1 MAHNLHLV
9 VIKADS
15 AEDACDSVENE
26 IIDFGNDNNWRT
38 ICGSVSEDNEV
49 FINEDNAGF
58 MENMETIEK
67 INAAIRKDLAA
78 LNNDNGYSRGRDLLN
93 ILIAGNKKIE
103 DLDGHDWYSVK
114 EFAHDMSNKFDIN
127 SGEDKTETFDIL
139 KGDEYKMGHY
149 DEFGVTQHM
158 SATQDDA
165 EFEGQ
170 KTYVVFIDMHS

>member
-15 AEDACDSVENE
+15 AEDACNSVENE

-49 FINEDNAGF
+49 FISEDNAGF

-67 INAAIRKDLAA
+67 INAFIRKDLSA
-78 LNNDNGYSRGRDLLN
+78 LMNDEGYSRGRDLLN

-103 DLDGHDWYSVK
+103 DLDRQDWYSIQT
-114 EFAHDMSNKFDIN
+114 FSHDM
-127 SGEDKTETFDIL
+127 
-139 KGDEYKMGHY
+139 
-149 DEFGVTQHM
+149 
-158 SATQDDA
+158 
-165 EFEGQ
+165 
-170 KTYVVFIDMHS
+170 